1 MVELG
6 LSRILQRRLGLPGR
20 MAGAGRG
27 PARPAGCRS
36 GAGICRRRAPGDI
49 AFALAHWRALAV
61 VLLVS
66 CIASAEAQVL
76 SSRIWPARDYTRL
89 TLESRDEIK
98 FTLFGVKDPERLVL
112 DLELAELSP
121 ALLELNTK
129 VAADDPY
136 VQGLRVAHN
145 RPGVVRLVLDL
156 KAEVK
161 PQVFTLKPIAEY
173 GHRLV
178 LRSEERRVGKEW
190 RSGRSGESQG
200 R

>member
-6 LSRILQRRLGLPGR
+6 LSRILQPRLGLPGR
-20 MAGAGRG
+20 MAGAGRD
-27 PARPAGCRS
+27 PARPARS
-36 GAGICRRRAPGDI
+36 RAGPGICRRSAPGDI
-49 AFALAHWRALAV
+49 AIALAHWRALAV

-66 CIASAEAQVL
+66 FIASAQAQVL

-89 TLESRDEIK
+89 TLESRDEIR

-136 VQGLRVAHN
+136 VQGLRVAHD
-145 RPGVVRLVLDL
+145 RPGVVRLVLHL
-156 KAEVK
+156 RAAVK
-161 PQVFTLKPIAEY
+161 PQGFTLKLTAEY
-173 GHRLV
+173 AHGPGVDLYAVGRFDPPAAPIEE
-178 LRSEERRVGKEW
+178 SEK
-190 RSGRSGESQG
+190 
-200 R
+200 

>member
-6 LSRILQRRLGLPGR
+6 LSRILQRRLGLPDR
-20 MAGAGRG
+20 MAGAGRD
-27 PARPAGCRS
+27 PARPARS
-36 GAGICRRRAPGDI
+36 RAGPGICRRSAPGEI
-49 AFALAHWRALAV
+49 AIALACWRALAV

-136 VQGLRVAHN
+136 VQGLRVAH
-145 RPGVVRLVLDL
+145 
-156 KAEVK
+156 
-161 PQVFTLKPIAEY
+161 
-173 GHRLV
+173 
-178 LRSEERRVGKEW
+178 RSEEHTSELQSLAYLVCRLLLEKKKTNKSDYSRI
-190 RSGRSGESQG
+190 SDL
-200 R
+200 